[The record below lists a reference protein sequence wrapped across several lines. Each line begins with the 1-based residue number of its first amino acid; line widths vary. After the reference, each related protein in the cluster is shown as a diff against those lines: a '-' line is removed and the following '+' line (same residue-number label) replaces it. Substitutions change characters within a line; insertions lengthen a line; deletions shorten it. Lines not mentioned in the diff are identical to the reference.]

1 MARAIGMTWDSSFEG
16 EPPGPGRSEPVELV
30 GPHLRVSAMVDL
42 LRFSHLV
49 DLVNHTRGYV
59 RIHEARLLRRNG
71 EPTPLVVPELYVN
84 QDEITFIAQATAAAP
99 TAEPVDE
106 WATPGADSASARIP
120 KFARRFVVFTPGH
133 AIVGSM
139 DVFREMTVANFVDS
153 SEPRFVPMTAVTAR
167 SLADRRVVSHFDL
180 LLVNRTQMTAV
191 ALDATGDAGSADRTD
206 AGSVLADLPEDPPPS
221 G

>member
-1 MARAIGMTWDSSFEG
+1 MSWDAFEG
-16 EPPGPGRSEPVELV
+16 GPPGRGRSEPVELV

-42 LRFSHLV
+42 LRFTRLV
-49 DLVNHTRGYV
+49 DLVNHSRGYV

-106 WATPGADSASARIP
+106 WSTPGAESTSARIP
-120 KFARRFVVFTPGH
+120 KYARRFVVFTPGH
-133 AIVGSM
+133 AIVGTM

-153 SEPRFVPMTAVTAR
+153 TEPRFVPLTAVTAR
-167 SLADRRVVSHFDL
+167 SLADRRVVSKFDL

-191 ALDATGDAGSADRTD
+191 ALEGGDDAGPADRRGD
-206 AGSVLADLPEDPPPS
+206 NGVLDQLPEDPPIS

>member
-1 MARAIGMTWDSSFEG
+1 
-16 EPPGPGRSEPVELV
+16 
-30 GPHLRVSAMVDL
+30 MVDL
-42 LRFSHLV
+42 LRFTRLV
-49 DLVNHTRGYV
+49 DLVNHSRGYV

-106 WATPGADSASARIP
+106 WSTPGSESASARIP
-120 KFARRFVVFTPGH
+120 KYARRFVVFTPGH
-133 AIVGSM
+133 AIVGTM

-153 SEPRFVPMTAVTAR
+153 TEPRFVPLTAVTAR
-167 SLADRRVVSHFDL
+167 SLADRRVVSKFDL

-191 ALDATGDAGSADRTD
+191 ALEGGDDAGPADRPGAD
-206 AGSVLADLPEDPPPS
+206 GVLDQLPEDPPIS

>member
-1 MARAIGMTWDSSFEG
+1 MSWDTPFEAG
-16 EPPGPGRSEPVELV
+16 APAPGRSEPVELV

-42 LRFSHLV
+42 LRFNHLV

-99 TAEPVDE
+99 TAELVDE
-106 WATPGADSASARIP
+106 WATPGADSGSARIP

-133 AIVGSM
+133 AIVGTM

-153 SEPRFVPMTAVTAR
+153 SEPRFVPMTGVTAR
-167 SLADRRVVSHFDL
+167 SLADRRVISKFDL
-180 LLVNRTQMTAV
+180 LLINRTQMTAV
-191 ALDATGDAGSADRTD
+191 ALDAAGDATPTGHPDSSGVLDQLTD
-206 AGSVLADLPEDPPPS
+206 EPPAT

>member
-1 MARAIGMTWDSSFEG
+1 MSWDAIGDQ
-16 EPPGPGRSEPVELV
+16 PAGPGKSEQVELV

-42 LRFSHLV
+42 LRFTRLV
-49 DLVNHTRGYV
+49 DLVNHSRGYV

-99 TAEPVDE
+99 DAEPVDE
-106 WATPGADSASARIP
+106 WATPGADASSARIP

-139 DVFREMTVANFVDS
+139 DVFAEMTVANFVDS
-153 SEPRFVPMTAVTAR
+153 SEPRFVPLTGVTAR

-191 ALDATGDAGSADRTD
+191 ALDASGAAGRSDADDAG
-206 AGSVLADLPEDPPPS
+206 GVLDHLSEDPPTS